1 MREIGCVMPRPR
13 QVAIPAITLRLQAS
27 GPLSAPALAAAL
39 RVDDSNIRRALALP
53 EISPHLVRL
62 GTRRGATYALR
73 RPIRNL
79 GDTFPLRRIDT
90 TDRAHDWAELTAL
103 HGGWQLTWADPA
115 RPPAW
120 AGEICA
126 LGGFCEGFPF
136 FLSELRPQGFLGR
149 AVGRTLSPPLGLS
162 PDPREWPNDDDTLV
176 YLAAEGDDL
185 PGDLL
190 IGDAMLRRAQVRL
203 LNPPAALPDSE
214 RATRYPELANAAASS
229 GITGSSVEGEQ
240 PKFLA
245 TLSSPPPQ
253 ASPRGTG
260 VPPVIGDEASR
271 LAAPSLKFSGL
282 RLPPP
287 FPAPTP
293 VIVKFTDVLSN
304 PTGRRWADLLA
315 AEAHAL
321 TLLHAHGEAHAAPRL
336 LDAADRR
343 FLETPRYDRVGPHGR
358 RGVVSLRALHDAF
371 GGPDAHLWTAA
382 AANLRARDLI
392 DDATLRSIRLRH
404 AFGRLIG
411 NTDMHFGNLAF
422 WFDDSLPFR
431 LAPAYDQLPMLWAP
445 APGNATP
452 TPDFAPTLP
461 LPAERE
467 IWQEAAAWAD
477 EFWQRVTA
485 DPRVSRPFAAI
496 ATAALSTVR
505 RLRAVA

>member
-1 MREIGCVMPRPR
+1 MPRLLQLNPSSL
-13 QVAIPAITLRLQAS
+13 TLLLQAQ
-27 GPLSAPALAAAL
+27 GPMSAQALAAAAGVDRS
-39 RVDDSNIRRALALP
+39 RVSRAVTAFA
-53 EISPHLVRL
+53 PHIIRL
-62 GTRRGATYALR
+62 GTTRGATYALR
-73 RPIRNL
+73 RSIRNL
-79 GDTFPLRRIDT
+79 GDTFPLRRIDAT
-90 TDRAHDWAELTAL
+90 GRAHDWAELAAL
-103 HGGWQLTWADPA
+103 HGGWRLTWADAA

-149 AVGRTLSPPLGLS
+149 AVGRTLPPALGLS
-162 PDPREWPNDDDTLV
+162 PDPRERPSDDDTLV

-190 IGDAMLRRAQVRL
+190 VGDAMLRRVQDRL
-203 LNPPAALPDSE
+203 LHPPAALPDSE
-214 RATRYPELANAAASS
+214 RATRYPELATAAASS
-229 GITGSSVEGEQ
+229 GIAGSSVEGEQ
-240 PKFLA
+240 PKLLA
-245 TLSSPPPQ
+245 SL
-253 ASPRGTG
+253 A
-260 VPPVIGDEASR
+260 IEA
-271 LAAPSLKFSGL
+271 
-282 RLPPP
+282 
-287 FPAPTP
+287 APTP
-293 VIVKFTDVLSN
+293 VIVKFTDVLST

-321 TLLHAHGEAHAAPRL
+321 TLLHALGEAHAAPRL
-336 LDAADRR
+336 LDAGERR
-343 FLETPRYDRVGPHGR
+343 FLETPRYDRAGPHGR

-371 GGPDAHLWTAA
+371 GGPDAHPWTAA

-392 DDATLRSIRLRH
+392 NDATLRSIRLRH
-404 AFGRLIG
+404 VFGRLIG

-422 WFDDSLPFR
+422 WFDDTLPFR

-467 IWQEAAAWAD
+467 IWQEAAALAD

-485 DPRVSRPFAAI
+485 DSLVSRPFAAI
-496 ATAALSTVR
+496 ATASLATVR

>member
-1 MREIGCVMPRPR
+1 MPRPR

-79 GDTFPLRRIDT
+79 GDTFPLRRVDA
-90 TDRAHDWAELTAL
+90 DGRAHDWAELAAL
-103 HGGWQLTWADPA
+103 HGGWQLTWADAA

-126 LGGFCEGFPF
+126 LGRFCEGFPF

-149 AVGRTLSPPLGLS
+149 AAGRSLPLSLGLS

-203 LNPPAALPDSE
+203 LNPPAALPDFE
-214 RATRYPELANAAASS
+214 RTTRYPELATAATSS
-229 GITGSSVEGEQ
+229 GIAGSSVEGEQ

-253 ASPRGTG
+253 ASPRGMG
-260 VPPVIGDEASR
+260 VPPVIDGEASR
-271 LAAPSLKFSGL
+271 LAAPSLQFSGL
-282 RLPPP
+282 QLPPP
-287 FPAPTP
+287 FPTP
-293 VIVKFTDVLSN
+293 VIVKFTDVLST

-392 DDATLRSIRLRH
+392 NDATLRSIRLRH

-422 WFDDSLPFR
+422 WFDDSLPFL
-431 LAPAYDQLPMLWAP
+431 LAPGYDQLPMLWAP

-452 TPDFAPTLP
+452 SPDFAPTLP

-467 IWQEAAAWAD
+467 IWHEAAALAD
-477 EFWQRVTA
+477 EFWQRVIA

-496 ATAALSTVR
+496 ATAALATVR